1 MFWAANGLN
10 ELREVRSKL
19 IGKKTIFFNR
29 PNMVRKPNLGTEVG
43 TQSKDFGVVSAMMQ
57 ATQARFEI
65 FSSTP
70 LLYPNFPQVLPLD
83 F

>member
-1 MFWAANGLN
+1 
-10 ELREVRSKL
+10 
-19 IGKKTIFFNR
+19 
-29 PNMVRKPNLGTEVG
+29 MVRKPNLGTQVG

-65 FSSTP
+65 VSSTP

>member
-1 MFWAANGLN
+1 
-10 ELREVRSKL
+10 
-19 IGKKTIFFNR
+19 
-29 PNMVRKPNLGTEVG
+29 MVRKPNLGT
-43 TQSKDFGVVSAMMQ
+43 QVVMMAMMQ